1 MSIAPDIFRSID
13 PPDVWVTLA
22 GLETPEHDSR
32 QVVLRVKP
40 QGQRS
45 ISVTEWVSRYAPEW
59 SILRGVAHAVIAL
72 EHSQARIT
80 RGMLETALREGLQT
94 YVEPF

>member
-13 PPDVWVTLA
+13 PPDVWVTLSS
-22 GLETPEHDSR
+22 LDHPESDTR
-32 QVVLRVKP
+32 KVVLRVKP
-40 QGQRS
+40 VGHRS
-45 ISVTEWVSRYAPEW
+45 ISATEEVSRYAPEW
-59 SILRGVAHAVIAL
+59 SILRGTAHAVIAL

-80 RGMLETALREGLQT
+80 QHQLQTALREGLEA